1 MNATRPASRTFPLQ
15 VSALN
20 LRSDQGHVVE
30 SPHLPSCHP
39 GLLVDGVFPEN
50 NDCAYVTLYI
60 GEGSL
65 YLACF
70 FACGR
75 LHYKEDMVTAKNGL
89 LHVNVF

>member
-1 MNATRPASRTFPLQ
+1 MNAIRHASRTFPSQ

-20 LRSDQGHVVE
+20 LRSDQGYVME
-30 SPHLPSCHP
+30 SPHPPSCHP

-65 YLACF
+65 YWACF
-70 FACGR
+70 
-75 LHYKEDMVTAKNGL
+75 LHAVDYIIKKIW
-89 LHVNVF
+89 